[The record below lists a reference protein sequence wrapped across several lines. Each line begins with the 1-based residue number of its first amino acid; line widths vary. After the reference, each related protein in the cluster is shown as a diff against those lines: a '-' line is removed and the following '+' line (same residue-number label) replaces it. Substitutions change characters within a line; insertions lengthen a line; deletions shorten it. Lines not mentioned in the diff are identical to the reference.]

1 MLAGQS
7 LDSNGPSALGAA
19 AGHRGSH
26 GLKGRLRRALSFNAV
41 STLREEEE
49 EEAKAKSSKKNKGK
63 ETSNATDTAVDGE
76 SEGFG
81 DEGSSMATKKTK
93 KSLRLFNA
101 RFNASTDNI
110 SLSSTVSSASVMI
123 RKLGSMGRLARRNS
137 LAGIT
142 SLFKDKDKAKDKD
155 GEGGKKNK
163 GKSSK
168 VEASVSMVTAEL
180 DKSSD
185 WSAPGMEG
193 LSPAARLAR
202 QHTLKSNAEAAARA
216 KAQAEAQAAAEA
228 ASANASTSSASPSNG
243 VPTWDRNTA
252 TRHGHQTS
260 GPGVR
265 EDGMRVVVEDDSD
278 EDDDFPAG
286 GFGGPRP
293 NGQEGGFHDD
303 DSGSDEDST
312 WHGHG
317 QREDDDEDVT
327 IRVGNGLG
335 GREFG
340 GASGHGAADDDDDLD
355 EPWAMNIRR
364 SVERSRKPAKGILK
378 SKSSFICICLLHIGF
393 LAGLL
398 RLALL
403 SLWLTKCSIY
413 GI

>member
-1 MLAGQS
+1 MLAAQS
-7 LDSNGPSALGAA
+7 LDSNGSSAIGASM
-19 AGHRGSH
+19 GHRGSH
-26 GLKGRLRRALSFNAV
+26 GLKGRLRRALSFNAAN
-41 STLREEEE
+41 TLHEEDED
-49 EEAKAKSSKKNKGK
+49 EAIAGKSAKKNKGK
-63 ETSNATDTAVDGE
+63 ETSNASDTVVDGE
-76 SEGFG
+76 GEGFG

-142 SLFKDKDKAKDKD
+142 SLFKDKEKNKEKDN
-155 GEGGKKNK
+155 EASKKNK
-163 GKSSK
+163 GKGSK
-168 VEASVSMVTAEL
+168 AEASVSMVTAEL

-216 KAQAEAQAAAEA
+216 KAQAEAQAAASAA
-228 ASANASTSSASPSNG
+228 ASSSSGPNG

-252 TRHGHQTS
+252 TKHGQQS
-260 GPGVR
+260 PASGVR

-286 GFGGPRP
+286 GFS
-293 NGQEGGFHDD
+293 GQRVADGHEGIGFHDD
-303 DSGSDEDST
+303 DGSGSDEDST
-312 WHGHG
+312 WHGHA

-327 IRVGNGLG
+327 IRIGNGVG
-335 GREFG
+335 VAEVANSG
-340 GASGHGAADDDDDLD
+340 GHGAEDDDNLE

-364 SVERSRKPAKGILK
+364 SIERSRKPAKGILK
-378 SKSSFICICLLHIGF
+378 SESSNSYLPFAYCFFQPLGYTNVIYRMIVNDLLTRF
-393 LAGLL
+393 
-398 RLALL
+398 
-403 SLWLTKCSIY
+403 CS
-413 GI
+413 